1 MKNVQIRSF
10 FWPVFSRI
18 PTEYGEILRISPYS
32 VRMWEN
38 THQIKLHFSRSS
50 QEKFGLI
57 WQVVFKLE
65 YLFCQGRILL
75 LGLNKDGEK
84 LWVIIFCK
92 QAIIKLLLA
101 YSFRRIIFTDQNL
114 KFTDVFFSWTVDL
127 LLISSSRYFLF
138 EIWFFTA
145 SKNYARKY
153 ILQRKEI
160 MK

>member
-1 MKNVQIRSF
+1 MSKYG
-10 FWPVFSRI
+10 VFSGPYFPAFRLN
-18 PTEYGEILRISPYS
+18 TYS

-38 THQIKLHFSRSS
+38 TPQIKLHFSRSS

-145 SKNYARKY
+145 SKNYSRKY